1 MPFFF
6 RRLDEVARHDFLDHI
21 VSAVAD
27 REGDLHLVSP
37 QLAGIDGGLHRHNI
51 VEGRKTKAT
60 ARLKEEAEVFRVT
73 VSRAPQPE
81 HFQYTL

>member
-27 REGDLHLVSP
+27 REGDRHLVSP
-37 QLAGIDGGLHRHNI
+37 QLAGIDGGLDRHDI
-51 VEGRKTKAT
+51 VERRKTKAT
-60 ARLKEEAEVFRVT
+60 AGLKADAEVFRVT